1 MEASHQHQYE
11 NLRQSLKILSSIEI
25 ETLYSKLSSSVDG
38 LSESQFRHNYEI
50 YGPNSPKIERE
61 VWIGIEILKRFI
73 APLPL
78 LLLMLSLLTY
88 ITGES
93 KGALVI
99 AVMVIFSILFGFIQ
113 EYKSSEALKRL
124 TRLVRIKVQVLRGG
138 NQSEVDLTQVVPG
151 EIIYLSVGDLIPA
164 DIRVLTA
171 KDLFINQSALTGES
185 FPVEKSPNARI
196 QDSDELFELDNLAFM
211 GSHVVSGVGTGIAI
225 NTGPNTLFAGL
236 ASDMA
241 IQKKHSSFDLGIEKF
256 TWLMIQLM
264 AWIVLSIFLL
274 NGLIKG
280 DWLEAGLFAI
290 AVGVG
295 LAPEMLPMLVTINL
309 SKGAISLS
317 KKHVIIK
324 RLSAIQSLGAMNI
337 LCSDKTGTL
346 TQDQIILERYIDIHG
361 NADERVLKY
370 SYLNSHYQSGLRN
383 LLDLAILRHVDIHQK
398 LHQSIN
404 YQKIDE
410 IPFDFQRRRMSVI
423 LRTDR
428 RRDILIC
435 KGAVEEIV
443 DCCKYV
449 QSGDHLDLLSNQC
462 LSDILKVSDSLNMEG
477 FRVIAVAIREE
488 DSMERAYQIADE
500 SNLTLLGY
508 VAFLDPPKESARSAL
523 AALHSCGVNVKILT
537 GDNALISNTVCT
549 QVGLNV
555 GKAILG
561 KDIDSLSEEE
571 LGLVAMKTTLFA
583 KMTPQHKAR
592 VIRAL
597 QMNGNVV
604 GYMGDGINDGPGLV
618 AADVSISVD
627 SAVDIAKESADIILL
642 NKSLTILHQGVIE
655 GRRVFANIMKYIK
668 MSASSNFG
676 NMLSMCGASV
686 ILPFLPMAPSQILL
700 NNLLYD
706 ISQTAVAGDAVDEEY
721 LRKPR
726 SWDIS
731 GLKRYI
737 FYIGPISSVFDYLTF
752 AFLWFSIKA
761 NTAESA
767 AVFQTGWFIESL
779 LSQTLVVHI
788 IRTGKIPFLQS
799 SASHSLI
806 FATLLICAIGIA
818 LPYSFMASSFHLS
831 QPPLEYWVFLSLLI
845 PIYLF
850 ITQLAK
856 AHCIKRWGL
865 L

>member
-1 MEASHQHQYE
+1 MKEFHHPQYE
-11 NLRQSLKILSSIEI
+11 NRRQNLKSFASIEVNA
-25 ETLYSKLSSSVDG
+25 LYSSLASSAEG
-38 LSESQFRHNYEI
+38 LSEAQFRRNYKA
-50 YGPNSPKIERE
+50 YGPNSPGVECE
-61 VWIGIEILKRFI
+61 AWIGFEVLKRFI

-78 LLLMLSLLTY
+78 LLLALSLLTY
-88 ITGES
+88 VTGES

-99 AVMVIFSILFGFIQ
+99 TVMVVFSILFGFIQ
-113 EYKSSEALKRL
+113 EYKSNEALKRL

-138 NQSEVDLTQVVPG
+138 NQSELDLTQIVPG
-151 EIIYLSVGDLIPA
+151 EIIFLSVGDLIPA
-164 DIRVLTA
+164 DIRILTA

-185 FPVEKSPNARI
+185 FPIEKSPNFRNPS
-196 QDSDELFELDNLAFM
+196 SDELFEFDNLAFM

-225 NTGPNTLFAGL
+225 NTGSNTLFAGL

-264 AWIVLSIFLL
+264 AGMILFVFFI

-346 TQDQIILERYIDIHG
+346 TQDQIILERYIDIYG
-361 NADERVLKY
+361 NVDERVLEY

-410 IPFDFQRRRMSVI
+410 LPFDFQRRRMSVI
-423 LRTDR
+423 IRTDQQ
-428 RRDILIC
+428 RDILIC

-449 QSGDHLDLLSNQC
+449 QSGERLDLLSHQH
-462 LSDILKVSDSLNMEG
+462 LSNILKVSDSLNMEG

-488 DSMERAYQIADE
+488 DSAERPYQLGDE

-523 AALHSCGVNVKILT
+523 AALNSCGVNVKILT
-537 GDNALISNTVCT
+537 GDNALISNTVCA

-561 KDIDSLSEEE
+561 RDIDSLSEEE
-571 LGLVAMKTTLFA
+571 LGRVAMKTTLFA

-592 VIRAL
+592 VIHAL
-597 QMNGNVV
+597 QMSGNVV

-642 NKSLTILHQGVIE
+642 NKSLAILHQGVIE

-686 ILPFLPMAPSQILL
+686 LLPFLPMAPSQILL

-726 SWDIS
+726 SWDID

-737 FYIGPISSVFDYLTF
+737 FYIGPISSVFDYLVF
-752 AFLWFSIKA
+752 GFLWFALKA
-761 NTAESA
+761 NTTESSS
-767 AVFQTGWFIESL
+767 VFQTGWFIESL

-788 IRTGKIPFLQS
+788 IRTGRIPFLQS

-806 FATLLICAIGIA
+806 FTTLLICIIGIA
-818 LPYSFMASSFHLS
+818 LPYSFIAASFHLS
-831 QPPLEYWVFLSLLI
+831 KPPSEYWIFLSLLL
-845 PIYLF
+845 PVYLF
-850 ITQLAK
+850 ITQLTK
-856 AHCIKRWGL
+856 ADFIKRWGL